1 MRRNAVLALVL
12 LTAAL
17 AGCLPTAPEPVAEP
31 VRSADW
37 IAALPEGDIRRQ
49 VVLGCTPCH
58 QLGPPVAHR
67 KTLAEWREGIARMK
81 KIDDSLDLARSGLDA
96 QGRSRAH
103 TPLSASGLLPPAIA
117 RAARRRGG

>member
-67 KTLAEWREGIARMK
+67 KTL
-81 KIDDSLDLARSGLDA
+81 
-96 QGRSRAH
+96 
-103 TPLSASGLLPPAIA
+103 
-117 RAARRRGG
+117 